1 MEKWQNQTE
10 QQIAEHIRLSIGK
23 IQLPVDS
30 YNEPIMNR
38 IEQLEIKGGRRLKLL
53 KKTLVAASLAV
64 LLVIGTITA
73 GFISP
78 AWADTLKQFPVFS
91 SVFEHTE
98 NAGLKLA
105 AEKGLATSPNLSVTH
120 DGVTLSITE
129 VLYDGTRLAIGFER
143 AGVMDERV
151 MAEITN
157 FYTHEFD
164 QSTKGL
170 LGLPVV
176 TLPSGEPVSAGSS
189 STGGVYGQSNMILLE
204 LNELRNTAALGDE
217 FKVNIRVPVA
227 QIADPFEFQV
237 TVNKVEGRIINLKPD
252 QGASIGSFHY
262 KVKSLDITPVTMRLI
277 ITSEGEVPVSAE
289 QTGEYAPTSVFYE
302 LVDDLGNVTN
312 SQMGYAK
319 AKAVQHPI
327 LDNSYNIFPKVPKT
341 ITVRPYTFTL
351 DSELNLL
358 KDVNGERI
366 KTYYKELETTI
377 VIP

>member
-237 TVNKVEGRIINLKPD
+237 TVNKVEGEN
-252 QGASIGSFHY
+252 H
-262 KVKSLDITPVTMRLI
+262 
-277 ITSEGEVPVSAE
+277 
-289 QTGEYAPTSVFYE
+289 
-302 LVDDLGNVTN
+302 
-312 SQMGYAK
+312 
-319 AKAVQHPI
+319 
-327 LDNSYNIFPKVPKT
+327 
-341 ITVRPYTFTL
+341 
-351 DSELNLL
+351 
-358 KDVNGERI
+358 
-366 KTYYKELETTI
+366 
-377 VIP
+377 